1 MITIKNISSSLVS
14 LYAPAIHFNRELT
27 PGREI
32 PLSDE
37 EYNELI
43 FDSGFMSL
51 VDSHYIQIKGVEEDQ
66 QVEIVTNVF
75 DKNEIERML
84 VKNDITAFAK
94 FIPTATDAEKDSV
107 VTLAVE
113 HKITSAGMVALIKKY
128 CGVDIINAINMA
140 HQAEEK

>member
-32 PLSDE
+32 PLSEE

-75 DKNEIERML
+75 NKDEIEQML

-107 VTLAVE
+107 VTLAVQ

>member
-14 LYAPAIHFNRELT
+14 LYAPAVHFNRELT

-32 PLSDE
+32 PLSED

-51 VDSHYIQIKGVEEDQ
+51 VNSHYIKINGVEEEQ
-66 QVEIVTNVF
+66 QVEIVENVF
-75 DKNEIERML
+75 DKDTIEKML
-84 VKNDITAFAK
+84 VNNDVTAFAK

-107 VTLAVE
+107 VTLAVK
-113 HKITSAGMVALIKKY
+113 HKVTGAGIVALIKKY
-128 CGVDIINAINMA
+128 CDVDIINAINVA
-140 HQAEEK
+140 HQSEEK